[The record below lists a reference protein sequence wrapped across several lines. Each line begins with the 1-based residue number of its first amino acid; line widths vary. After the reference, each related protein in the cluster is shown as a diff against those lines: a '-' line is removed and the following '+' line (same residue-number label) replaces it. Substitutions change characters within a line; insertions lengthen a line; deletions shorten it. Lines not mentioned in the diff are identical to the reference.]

1 MSLPLVVEPEAAAEI
16 EEAVQWYE
24 GRSVGLGLELAR
36 LVRATFSVIE
46 RTPLQ
51 FPEVERGIRRA
62 VMRRFPYAVYFIV
75 DPDRI
80 AVIAIFH
87 HRRDPARWQSRR

>member
-1 MSLPLVVEPEAAAEI
+1 MSLPLVVEPEAAAEL

-36 LVRATFSVIE
+36 LVRATFSAIE

-62 VMRRFPYAVYFIV
+62 VMRRFPYAAYFIV